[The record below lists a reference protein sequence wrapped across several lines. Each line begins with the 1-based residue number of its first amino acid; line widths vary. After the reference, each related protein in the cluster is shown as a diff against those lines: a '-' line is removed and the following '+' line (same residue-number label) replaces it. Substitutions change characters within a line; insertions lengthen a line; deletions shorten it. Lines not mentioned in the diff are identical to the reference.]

1 MPNGPKNSGS
11 KSWWVYARPGREM
24 PSLWARNAKLAKLY
38 WVSPPSEPVRFTLK
52 QEFQRW

>member
-1 MPNGPKNSGS
+1 MTPAPKNSGS
-11 KSWWVYARPGREM
+11 KSWWVYSRPGREM

-38 WVSPPSEPVRFTLK
+38 WVSPHPSPVRFTLK